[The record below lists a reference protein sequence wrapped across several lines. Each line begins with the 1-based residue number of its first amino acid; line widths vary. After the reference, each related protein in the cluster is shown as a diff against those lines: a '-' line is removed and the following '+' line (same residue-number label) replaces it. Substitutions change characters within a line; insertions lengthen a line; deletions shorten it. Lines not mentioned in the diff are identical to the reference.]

1 VAANV
6 KPVQEGYH
14 TLTAHL
20 VVRDAA
26 KAVDFYQ
33 RAFGAKPLGVHKTP
47 DGKVMHAELQIGD
60 SRLMLADEFPG
71 MGNCKSPQTL
81 GGTTTTMNIYVDDVD
96 PLFKQA
102 VAAGATETM
111 PLANQFWGDRYG
123 QVKDPFGHSWALG
136 QHIEDVAPEEMER
149 RAREAFAQMAKKT
162 AAPQTA

>member
-1 VAANV
+1 MAANV
-6 KPVQEGYH
+6 KPVQEGCH

-26 KAVDFYQ
+26 KAIDFYQ
-33 RAFGAKPLGVHKTP
+33 RAFGAKSLGVHKSP

-81 GGTTTTMNIYVDDVD
+81 GGTTTTLNVYVDDVD
-96 PLFKQA
+96 RLFKQA

-136 QHIEDVAPEEMER
+136 QHIEDVAPEEMDR
-149 RAREAFAQMAKKT
+149 RAREMFAQMSKKA